1 MRNCT
6 MAPVTEFASPSAS
19 LAMGA
24 HARGCDTAN
33 APLPTSFMVK
43 WPVLGSRVT
52 CRRATRRRALRRN
65 ARSDSASATTSPPP
79 KKRNKRE
86 TNAPDDETS
95 DDSLR
100 AVFLVSSRSKLSS
113 SSPPPC
119 RLRCCFT
126 TAPRRMLSRIADWRI
141 VAEALSSSSSAPPA
155 IVVGTESS
163 DLPSRSAPE
172 GTRSSFVSRTSAL
185 SSFHGS
191 NACAS

>member
-1 MRNCT
+1 

-79 KKRNKRE
+79 KKRNTRA

-95 DDSLR
+95 DDSVR
-100 AVFLVSSRSKLSS
+100 AVVLVSSRSKLSS

-126 TAPRRMLSRIADWRI
+126 TAPRRMLSRIAEWRI
-141 VAEALSSSSSAPPA
+141 VALPALSSSSSASPA
-155 IVVGTESS
+155 IVVGTSSS

-172 GTRSSFVSRTSAL
+172 GTRSSFVSRTEEL

-191 NACAS
+191 PACAS